1 MTIHVV
7 FVCLGN
13 ICRSPSAQGV
23 FERLVSTAGLAHAIS
38 ADSCG
43 TAAFNVG
50 KNPDPRAITACEQ
63 HGYDIRDQVARQ
75 IHDSDYETA
84 HYILGMDAMNL
95 RNIRSWA
102 PTGYGGELELLKHY
116 SAINRKAEIP
126 DPYYG
131 DDQQFTR
138 VIGVIEEACQGLL
151 DHIIRQHGLDESRQ
165 D

>member
-1 MTIHVV
+1 MSVHVV

-23 FERLVSTAGLAHAIS
+23 FEAMVSRAGLTDVIS

-50 KNPDPRAITACEQ
+50 KNPDPRAISACKE
-63 HGYDIRDQVARQ
+63 HGYEISAQVARQ
-75 IHDSDYETA
+75 IDDSDYDSA

-102 PTGYGGELELLKHY
+102 PENHQGELQLLKHY
-116 SAINRKAEIP
+116 SGINRHAEIP

-131 DDQQFTR
+131 DEQQFTW
-138 VIGVIEEACQGLL
+138 VITIIEEACQGLL
-151 DHIIRQHGLDESRQ
+151 DHIVNEHGLDAG
-165 D
+165 